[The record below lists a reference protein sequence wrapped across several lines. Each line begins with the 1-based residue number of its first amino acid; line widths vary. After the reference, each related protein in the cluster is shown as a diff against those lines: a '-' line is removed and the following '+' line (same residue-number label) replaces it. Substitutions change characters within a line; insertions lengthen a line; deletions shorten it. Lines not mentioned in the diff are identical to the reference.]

1 MNATK
6 KMENLTAEE
15 QAQFEQAQALIA
27 SLRKKN
33 KAVVTCKIH
42 KTQKGHVGFILNGL
56 GIGKFFYKEHA
67 RALLSDTED
76 GYAMRQK
83 VLAWIAE
90 NEVELTEKPE

>member
-27 SLRKKN
+27 NLRKKN
-33 KAVVTCKIH
+33 KAVVSCRIH
-42 KTQKGHVGFILNGL
+42 KTQKGGVGFILNGL

-67 RALLSDTED
+67 RALLADTED

-83 VLAWIAE
+83 VLAWIEE
-90 NEVELTEKPE
+90 NEVELTAKPE